1 LLSAA
6 RGPCAGKTVALI
18 ATRCS
23 SNSLQETLPALGD
36 AISVG
41 SRHARL
47 IWDGHMIR
55 ASAALA
61 LILALASVGPA
72 QADYPDKPV
81 RVVVPVAA
89 GGGVDVM
96 ARLLAQKL
104 SERLGQQFVVE
115 NRAGAAGRI
124 GTALVAKADADGHTL
139 LTTTE
144 SSMVIA
150 PNTGAVLGYDPLKDF
165 APVTLLT
172 RNTVVLVVHPS
183 VPATTLKEYMALAKA
198 QPGKLFYGSSGV
210 GGPNHLAGEI
220 FNRMAGLNIVHVPF
234 PGTGAALPAV
244 IGNQVG
250 AMWGFTAGLIPFIR
264 EGKLRALAVSSAE
277 RSPALPDVP
286 TVAEAGVPGYEA
298 TSWIG
303 MLAPAATPPAII
315 TQLWDTVNA
324 AMKQQSVRDTLIS
337 GGTDIVVSKPD
348 EFREV
353 IVSDLA
359 KYAKLADLFKS
370 IK

>member
-1 LLSAA
+1 MTPTRRTVL
-6 RGPCAGKTVALI
+6 AGLA
-18 ATRCS
+18 C
-23 SNSLQETLPALGD
+23 
-36 AISVG
+36 
-41 SRHARL
+41 
-47 IWDGHMIR
+47 
-55 ASAALA
+55 ALA
-61 LILALASVGPA
+61 PRPGFSEAA
-72 QADYPDKPV
+72 YPSRPV
-81 RVVVPVAA
+81 RIVVPFAP
-89 GGGVDVM
+89 GGGADIVS
-96 ARLLAQKL
+96 RLLQTQL
-104 SERLGQQFVVE
+104 QGLLGQPFVVE

-124 GTALVAKADADGHTL
+124 GTALVAKAEADGHTL

-150 PNTGAVLGYDPLKDF
+150 PHTGAVLGYDPIKDF
-165 APVTLLT
+165 VPVSLLT

-183 VPATTLKEYMALAKA
+183 VPAKTLKEYMALAKA

-220 FNRMAGLNIVHVPF
+220 FNRMAGLAIVHVPF
-234 PGTGAALPAV
+234 AGTGAALPAV
-244 IGNQVG
+244 MGNQVG

-264 EGKLRALAVSSAE
+264 EGKLRALAVSSRE

-303 MLAPAATPPAII
+303 MLAPTGTPQASLDK
-315 TQLWDTVNA
+315 LWDAVNTV
-324 AMKQQSVRDTLIS
+324 MKLPAVRDTLVS

-348 EFREV
+348 AFRQV

-359 KYAKLADLFKS
+359 KYAKLADLFKAA
-370 IK
+370 K